1 MDEQEQQDKF
11 IRLCGGTRKAERL
24 DYLYHHRS
32 HPHGFNNLDPNYE
45 SKEDAFRRE
54 AKQEGFSTRQIEA
67 YLKL

>member
-11 IRLCGGTRKAERL
+11 IRLCGGRRKAGRI
-24 DYLYHHRS
+24 DYLYHNS
-32 HPHGFNNLDPNYE
+32 YPHGFNDLDPNYE

-54 AKQEGFSTRQIEA
+54 AKQEGFSTPQIEA

>member
-1 MDEQEQQDKF
+1 MDEQEQQGKF
-11 IRLCGGTRKAERL
+11 IRLCRGKRKADLIDRIFHNS
-24 DYLYHHRS
+24 Y
-32 HPHGFNNLDPNYE
+32 PHGFNDLDPNYE